1 MRRYIDEYLEPPNRQ
16 WLIHTFESIKSEA
29 KDLHFN
35 QKKTIDEVV
44 EYFIEKLYI
53 FRDDEERAWEKKVIE
68 DMINDREVTNR
79 FTKITF
85 K

>member
-35 QKKTIDEVV
+35 QKKTIDEIV
-44 EYFIEKLYI
+44 EY